1 MRLNLDIFSLLQAQY
16 VRLRTQIS
24 RLERRLALRYGDRY
38 DEIKQPLNG
47 AKNWYEKTKSE
58 AESSG
63 TIPLEQKQ
71 EETSRQFAKA
81 GSAAAHREG
90 VIKQKLKELWHTLTK
105 G

>member
-1 MRLNLDIFSLLQAQY
+1 MILTLNISTLLQAQY
-16 VRLRTQIS
+16 ARLTAQIS
-24 RLERRLALRYGDRY
+24 ELDRRLALRYGDRY
-38 DEIKQPLNG
+38 DKIKQQLSG

-81 GSAAAHREG
+81 GSAAAHKEG
-90 VIKQKLKELWHTLTK
+90 VIKQQLKELWHTITH